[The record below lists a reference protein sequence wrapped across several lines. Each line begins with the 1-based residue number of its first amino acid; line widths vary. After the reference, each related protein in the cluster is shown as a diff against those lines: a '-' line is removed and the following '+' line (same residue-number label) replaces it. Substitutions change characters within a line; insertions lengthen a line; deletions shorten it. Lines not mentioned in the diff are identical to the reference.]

1 MYSKVI
7 DNILFYISDCITCNL
22 IASIDFQD
30 YVTSVLQPAVLT
42 DQQFFATLYA
52 TFLNLKNR
60 DKISHPDAFFKK
72 GAFKNFAKFLGKH
85 LCKSLF
91 FNKVAGLMP
100 IILMPIKTYE
110 ETREKAD
117 ERL

>member
-1 MYSKVI
+1 MHSKGI
-7 DNILFYISDCITCNL
+7 DNIFFYISDCITCNL

-60 DKISHPDAFFKK
+60 NKISRPEVFFKK
-72 GAFKNFAKFLGKH
+72 GVFKSFD
-85 LCKSLF
+85 
-91 FNKVAGLMP
+91 KVAGLMP
-100 IILMPIKTYE
+100 VILMRIKTYE

>member
-1 MYSKVI
+1 MPILISSNPEATDSLVNRDIEKLFKSTVYSKVI

-60 DKISHPDAFFKK
+60 DKISR
-72 GAFKNFAKFLGKH
+72 GVL
-85 LCKSLF
+85 
-91 FNKVAGLMP
+91 
-100 IILMPIKTYE
+100 
-110 ETREKAD
+110 
-117 ERL
+117 